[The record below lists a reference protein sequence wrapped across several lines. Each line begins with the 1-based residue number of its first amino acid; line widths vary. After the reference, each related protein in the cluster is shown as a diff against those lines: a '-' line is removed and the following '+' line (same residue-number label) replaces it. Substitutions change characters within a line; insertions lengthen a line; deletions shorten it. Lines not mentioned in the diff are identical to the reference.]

1 MATILEEMGDTIA
14 VCVLA
19 GIPVPEAASFN
30 LDQIYRSLIYTDLGK
45 YDKDLSGRN
54 FYLRD
59 ENERPTG
66 DTTMPGKNDWGKP
79 GYAIYYLCDVMAD
92 TLGLDADLEES
103 CKGQVWEQLHFEKL
117 CDQLLRETNGV
128 ITGQF
133 FQPGENY
140 FVSGELFMM
149 HKLAEAYVLQNRQT
163 E

>member
-1 MATILEEMGDTIA
+1 
-14 VCVLA
+14 
-19 GIPVPEAASFN
+19 
-30 LDQIYRSLIYTDLGK
+30 
-45 YDKDLSGRN
+45 
-54 FYLRD
+54 
-59 ENERPTG
+59 
-66 DTTMPGKNDWGKP
+66 MPGKNDWGKP

-149 HKLAEAYVLQNRQT
+149 HNLAEAYVLQNRQT